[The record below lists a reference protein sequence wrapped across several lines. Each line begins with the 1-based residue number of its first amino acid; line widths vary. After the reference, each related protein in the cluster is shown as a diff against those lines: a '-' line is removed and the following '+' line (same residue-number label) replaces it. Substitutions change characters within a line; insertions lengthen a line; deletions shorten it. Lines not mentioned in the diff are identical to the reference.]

1 MPYVIV
7 RVDDILVSGETKEA
21 HLSNLEEVLRRLSKA
36 SLRLNLKKCSVFL
49 ADEVVYLG
57 QRISSAGIQPVEEK
71 VKAVSSSRECNTAET
86 LTLTLTPTLQP
97 VGNGKRNKRKYL
109 RNQGDWCI
117 SIAQKR

>member
-7 RVDDILVSGETKEA
+7 RVDDILVSGETREA
-21 HLSNLEEVLRRLSKA
+21 HLNNLEEVLRRVSKA

-86 LTLTLTPTLQP
+86 LTPTLQP